1 MAGKSRILATK
12 ANWCGPEL
20 IVNPQAKQCSV
31 CGALSKRAS
40 SSRCLKCG
48 STHFTSETEA
58 IADTEEVVV
67 KQEVVDKQEVVS
79 KLLPPVVVVPPKTTD
94 VIDTTPQSSVEGE
107 YRVLTETARNFTD
120 SLSQARW
127 NKTLERQRELDSENQ
142 RVQREKAILGK
153 QFADLRKELYE
164 QAVSSFVA
172 LDQQLKEIES
182 AVGTGTFTQEEI
194 NYESIGARPRT
205 ELVRVGGISVGTNA
219 ENSRRTPCIV
229 PLLNASNLVIRVQRT
244 EQAANLIQGVLT
256 RLLVQNT
263 PGQLLLNVIDPDVTS
278 ICSPFV
284 RLRDINTA
292 LAPRIASTDQE
303 IDALLRSIKESMT
316 QNSQV
321 LQGGWGSLGE
331 FIDDRRGEEKVPFQV
346 LVILGREKQRNKSRD
361 ELLQIIL
368 RQGPKLGISTIVVDS
383 ADVGEKQNL
392 ELDETNS
399 EVIDLR
405 GNARWMRFPLLD
417 YSPDQVPS
425 NSQIRQACEI
435 VARSALVESAPL
447 IDLDK
452 LIPPDQEIWRKSS
465 ADRIDVLVG
474 RGGAETVAFTLGDSK
489 ENLHNVLI
497 GGTVGTGKSNL
508 LLTMIYSIA
517 ANYSPEEVEMYLLDF
532 KEGVEFARFARKDS
546 YLPHAKIV
554 GIQADARLGQGVLKG
569 ILKELEKRS
578 KILLEHN
585 VTNLANYRA
594 ETDKSMPRILVV
606 IDEFQELF
614 NDENVAGEN
623 ADLLE
628 SVVRRGRSFG
638 IHVVLA
644 SQTIS
649 GIKGMARNQDAIF
662 DQFRVR
668 IALRLNRDE
677 SQVVLARQNFGAS
690 ELRNRGEAILNT
702 ETGQLVG
709 NRHVVVAY
717 ASDQTVN
724 QLTQRFHDRGKSE
737 QPRVL
742 QRGVLANPEHYKR
755 LLDAQDSSKS
765 GVIGSSLLFAEGP
778 VEFSDIGSAGR
789 HIVMVGDGDREA
801 VGIVHAF
808 TDSLS
813 FRMKSD
819 LQIIVLNKAHGAAEE
834 HLNRSLWFKNLRSH
848 GSAVDEIECISD
860 VESLIERRRGTTT
873 VILAFGMHDLP
884 VDTKNE
890 RITSPE
896 ILKEI
901 ATNGHNNGITFFG
914 WWQNI
919 APLTRQFGYE
929 WNRQML
935 GRIVLKTEAS
945 TIREVLGSGYFGLR
959 TISARALF
967 LDASGDA
974 SAEFLIPYSAM
985 SEE

>member
-1 MAGKSRILATK
+1 MAGESYILATK
-12 ANWCGPEL
+12 ANWCGSEL

-48 STHFTSETEA
+48 STHFTSENPTDVNKEQVA
-58 IADTEEVVV
+58 
-67 KQEVVDKQEVVS
+67 DKQEVVS
-79 KLLPPVVVVPPKTTD
+79 KLLPPVVVVPPKATD

-107 YRVLTETARNFTD
+107 YRVLTEAARNFTD

-142 RVQREKAILGK
+142 RVQREKAILGN

-172 LDQQLKEIES
+172 LDQQLNDIES
-182 AVGTGTFTQEEI
+182 AVGTGTFTRDDI
-194 NYESIGARPRT
+194 DFESIGIRPRT
-205 ELVRVGGISVGTNA
+205 ELVRVGGIAVGTSA
-219 ENSRRTPCIV
+219 DNSRRSPCIV

-244 EQAANLIQGVLT
+244 EQAANLIQGILT
-256 RLLVQNT
+256 RLLVENT

-292 LAPRIASTDQE
+292 LAPKIASTDQE
-303 IDALLRSIKESMT
+303 IDSLLRSLKESMT

-321 LQGGWGSLGE
+321 LQGGWNSLGE
-331 FIDDRRGEEKVPFQV
+331 FIDDRRGEEKIPFQV
-346 LVILGREKQRNKSRD
+346 LVVLGREKQHNKSRD
-361 ELLQIIL
+361 ELLQVIL

-383 ADVGEKQNL
+383 AHVDAKQNL
-392 ELDETNS
+392 DLNESNS

-405 GNARWMRFPLLD
+405 GNARWMRFPLLEFSLD
-417 YSPDQVPS
+417 RSPS
-425 NSQIRQACEI
+425 NSEIRQACEV
-435 VARSALVESAPL
+435 VARSALIESAPL

-452 LIPPDQEIWRKSS
+452 LVAVDREIWQKSS

-517 ANYSPEEVEMYLLDF
+517 ANYSPDEVEMYLLDF

-578 KILLEHN
+578 KLLLEHN

-594 ETDKSMPRILVV
+594 ETGKSMPRILVV

-614 NDENVAGEN
+614 NDEDVASEN

-677 SQVVLARQNFGAS
+677 SQVILDRQNFGAS

-702 ETGQLVG
+702 ETGRFDG

-717 ASDQTVN
+717 ASDQTVA
-724 QLTQRFHDRGKSE
+724 QLTQRFHDRGKLE
-737 QPRVL
+737 PPRVL
-742 QRGVLANPEHYKR
+742 QRGVLANSEHYKR

-765 GVIGSSLLFAEGP
+765 GIIGSSLLFAEGP

-789 HIVMVGDGDREA
+789 HIVMVGDGDHEA
-801 VGIVHAF
+801 VGIIHAF

-813 FRMKSD
+813 FRMKDD
-819 LQIIVLNKAHGAAEE
+819 LQIIVLNKAHHAAED
-834 HLNRSLWFKNLRSH
+834 HLNRNLWFKNLRSN
-848 GSAVDEIECISD
+848 GSEIDEIECISEVD
-860 VESLIERRRGTTT
+860 SLIERRRGTTT
-873 VILAFGMHDLP
+873 VIVAFGMHDLP

-901 ATNGHNNGITFFG
+901 ATNGHKNGITFFG